1 MNKNTIPLNLGSDK
15 ISRLL
20 LRYAIPSIIAMISTS
35 IYNISDSIFIGQG
48 VGPIAISGLALTL
61 PIMNIATAFGVLVGI
76 GASAIISIG
85 LGQGNYSSVE
95 KILGNV
101 ILLNIIIS
109 LSFTIVTLSNLDTI
123 LYFFGASEATL
134 PYARSYIEII
144 ICGTI
149 VTHLYYSLN
158 EVLRATGYP
167 KRAMVIMLTAVV
179 CNIILN
185 PIFIFTFNMGIQGA
199 AIATVISQSIALLLS
214 IIHFYNPN
222 SFVRIKASAIRL
234 NRGIISSILAIGL
247 APFLMHICSSIVI
260 VFFNRALHGVGG
272 DMSDL
277 YIGANGIINR
287 YALLFIMTIIGLNQG
302 MQPIVGY
309 NYGAKRY
316 DRVVRAFSITV
327 SCAVLVTM
335 TGFIMTRLFPEQ
347 IAGLFIDANSG
358 VDAELLIGAVV
369 ESMNIAFAG
378 FAFVGFQIV
387 VSSFFQYIGKAK
399 KSIIM
404 SMSRQLIFLVPLLIV
419 LPRYW
424 GVKGVWMAI
433 PISDM
438 ASTLLAAVF
447 IYFQI
452 RKFRQDPNGERT
464 IVVDGDLL
472 KDNI

>member
-1 MNKNTIPLNLGSDK
+1 MNQNTVPLDLGRDK

-20 LRYAIPSIIAMISTS
+20 LKYAIPSIIAMISTS
-35 IYNISDSIFIGQG
+35 LYNISDSIFIGQG

-85 LGQGNYSSVE
+85 LGQGNYRGAE
-95 KILGNV
+95 NILGNV

-109 LSFTIVTLSNLDTI
+109 LSFTIVALCNIDAI

-134 PYARSYIEII
+134 PYARNYIEII
-144 ICGTI
+144 IGGTI
-149 VTHLYYSLN
+149 ITHLYYSMN

-167 KRAMVIMLTAVV
+167 KRAMAIMLTAVV

-185 PIFIFTFNMGIQGA
+185 PIFIFTFDMGIQGA
-199 AIATVISQSIALLLS
+199 AIATVISQGVALSLS
-214 IIHFYNPN
+214 IVHFCSPN

-234 NRGIISSILAIGL
+234 NRSIVSNILAIGL

-260 VFFNRALHGVGG
+260 VFFNRALHDVGG
-272 DMSDL
+272 SMSDL
-277 YIGANGIINR
+277 YIGAYGIINR
-287 YALLFIMTIIGLNQG
+287 FALLFIMTIIGLNQG

-316 DRVVRAFSITV
+316 DRVLSALSITA

-335 TGFIMTRLFPEQ
+335 IGFALTRLFPEQ
-347 IAGLFIDANSG
+347 IAQIFIDVDSG
-358 VDAELLIGAVV
+358 VDAQLLTSAVV
-369 ESMNIAFAG
+369 ESMDIAFLG

-399 KSIIM
+399 RSIIM
-404 SMSRQLIFLVPLLIV
+404 SMSRQLIFLVPLLII
-419 LPRYW
+419 LPKFW

-438 ASTLLAAVF
+438 MSTLLAAIF
-447 IYFQI
+447 IYFQV
-452 RKFRQDPNGERT
+452 RKFRQDPKSEQA
-464 IVVDGDLL
+464 IVVDGKL
-472 KDNI
+472 